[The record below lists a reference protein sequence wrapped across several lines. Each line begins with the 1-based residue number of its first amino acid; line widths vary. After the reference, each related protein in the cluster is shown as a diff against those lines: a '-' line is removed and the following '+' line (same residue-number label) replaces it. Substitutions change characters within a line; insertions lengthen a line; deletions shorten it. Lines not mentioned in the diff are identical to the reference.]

1 MERGSTLRNMKPHPG
16 IAALLITLILFSG
29 FNKAYAQQYISGTVY
44 DSTAFVPLAYVQ
56 VNTGAGACTVTDS
69 NGRYRIA
76 ALPGDSLTFSYNGK
90 ATLKYA
96 VAAVSNPAAFDIA
109 LHVRVKRKYTM
120 LREVRVFS
128 RNYRF
133 DSLENRERFS
143 EIFNYSRGGVKT
155 SLDPVSGVAG
165 VDINELLN
173 LFRFRRNRQL
183 ARMRDR
189 LIAEEEEKYVNYRFN
204 KATVRRVTG
213 LEEKELDIFMKMY
226 RPDYTFTR
234 NSSLVD
240 FYRYILE
247 ASYDYRKTV
256 RPPVAP
262 KNAIH

>member
-1 MERGSTLRNMKPHPG
+1 MKPRPG
-16 IAALLITLILFSG
+16 IAVLLTTVLFILKLTDAG
-29 FNKAYAQQYISGTVY
+29 AQQYISGTVY
-44 DSTAFVPLAYVQ
+44 DSTGFVPLAYVQ
-56 VNTGAGACTVTDS
+56 VNAGSGDCAVTDS

-76 ALPGDSLTFSYNGK
+76 ALPGDSLTFTYNAK

-96 VAAVSNPAAFDIA
+96 VGTIANPAAFDIA
-109 LHVRVKRKYTM
+109 LHVRVARKYQ
-120 LREVRVFS
+120 LLKEVRVFS
-128 RNYRF
+128 RSYRF
-133 DSLENRERFS
+133 DSLENRERFA
-143 EIFNYSRGGVKT
+143 EIFNYSRGGVKP

-165 VDINELLN
+165 MDINELVN

-213 LEEKELDIFMKMY
+213 LEEKELDIFMNMY

-256 RPPVAP
+256 RPPKAP
-262 KNAIH
+262 KSTIH